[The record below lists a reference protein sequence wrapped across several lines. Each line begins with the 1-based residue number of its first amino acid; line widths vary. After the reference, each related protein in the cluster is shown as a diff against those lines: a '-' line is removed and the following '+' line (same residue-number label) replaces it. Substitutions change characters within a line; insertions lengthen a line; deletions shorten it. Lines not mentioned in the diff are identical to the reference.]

1 MAKEQIF
8 TSYLSSIKSKLAIN
22 KIKQRST
29 IFYLMLLMFS
39 QLNLSYGSELGNA
52 SAGNSLG
59 HLSHSENI
67 NPYNRSEINNTLASV
82 NPAIVNP
89 AIDVAQV
96 ISSVLH
102 SSLNLS
108 SLNANFNVGN
118 LPHSVSI
125 NVNGHSDTITN
136 NQYVTPAEAVAINQ
150 VLATSHQSLILGE
163 NGNAIGGS
171 LNASNLTP
179 SNTSNAL
186 NNLELPSN
194 VTLIAG
200 NNLVLKGDLQN
211 YGDIVL
217 SNNGNLQA
225 NLVLNENSGLISS
238 SGNLNITTNALINE
252 SGGIYAGNSLSL
264 ITPVIYNEGT
274 IEASLGNVNIAS
286 ANNLDITGT
295 ANSIIESNSG
305 NINLNSSASSL
316 SNGLNLAFGNYL
328 SKELNLDASQ
338 GYINAGIN
346 NVTGQINSQSD
357 SEHLFTQS
365 ANMTIGNSN
374 IKGDPTYDNTGN
386 ILIDGA
392 IATNGNN
399 LAIVAGGSIGVT
411 SGSTTSINTTVTSSG
426 GGNGGN
432 VVMIAG
438 VGTNLTGYSNQTP
451 TITPGLTGETSTISV
466 ALGATSGNTGGNI
479 DLSTGNILGN
489 GNFVIYTNGTGSNAS
504 GGNVTLVAQANGST
518 GGQINVGNSTNG
530 YFVNTVGVGTGTN
543 GNVLMIA
550 TGNSGT
556 PTPYNDIQAA
566 YITTGAIN
574 ATTTGGN
581 VLLYVAN
588 PTAQTVTFGNTGTIG
603 SGQVITANTA
613 SLIPGS
619 INVSVALRSPVSNGS
634 DVTLATGLT
643 SGVGIYVPTLLG
655 DNMFLTTSG
664 ADIGTSTGST
674 GVGGTNLTVNTNAI
688 GSVYLYGTTAGLTN
702 SLSINSW
709 TGDNFYFTSVVN
721 QQPVILAGYLISNS
735 SNGVVSFNTGT
746 GNLTYDGNITASSIN
761 ININAG
767 SLIENNTGAVITST
781 NSSLSLSASSS
792 IGSSSNPI
800 FSNSGTINLTEIA
813 NSSNTY
819 IQNNYAGGQQLY
831 ITYNSNVTTLGT
843 FDYSFAS
850 NLTLNNNIE
859 TASTINLSGLSPDNA
874 GIAIGSNLL
883 AATTSITLAASG
895 SGNITEAS
903 GNFQTLQTPDLVLS
917 SGTGSIGT
925 FSIPIFAYTTGSP
938 TSTVAANTGGT
949 GNVYLDISPQFTSG
963 TITFNA
969 STAGG
974 TFSDYGT
981 GNSII
986 VNGNIVAPVISLG
999 GDVSSIFNTSL
1010 TLNASVIGSISV
1022 SLYALNAGSIIQS
1035 STSDAISAPTVNL
1048 ITVSNTLPPPPYG
1061 SSNIG
1066 SSTNPLVVSNV
1077 TTALNVGTTG
1087 AVYISSPQNVALG
1100 NIGASSS
1107 MPSSFQLTS
1116 SNDITSAGS
1125 SYMAYAGSI
1134 TLTALGTNGVGTTN
1148 SYVNVDTANLN
1159 VSANAATTSSA
1170 YINDAYSGGT
1180 AITLGTGNPSI
1191 TIGSSGTLGFEAS
1204 NNAILIG
1211 ASISA
1216 SEIDLTAK
1224 GTITQSLTS
1233 DILTAGTINLQTY
1246 GSAIG
1251 SSITPLEVVTS
1262 NIGVNTT
1269 LGSSTAS
1276 ASAYLSDSMGPV
1288 TIGTSLIPFSFLGSS
1303 GTFSLT
1309 ETATNGEIIISG
1321 AVTAGTID
1329 LTSTSSGNG
1338 SIGGIQEIGAG
1349 AATLKAT
1356 NVNLTDTGT
1365 GTGINGEDIGATGS
1379 GSTGA
1384 ILTQTANLAV
1394 TTTLGSAYLSN
1405 YGAVTL
1411 GASSVNS
1418 ANGNYVLN
1426 TSPTTAGSDAVT
1438 IGNNSV
1444 SGFNI
1449 SISTSIILSGGNA
1462 DIIQSGT
1469 GSLQAANDNLN
1480 LSSAGNIGASGNP
1493 ILVNSIYN
1501 NLQAVGNVYVSD
1513 ASTTSNLSGVNYSGS
1528 NVNPGNTS
1536 TFDFIASSA
1545 GSAVT
1550 VNSATSVTGGTVTLQ
1565 SDASSGSFVFITG
1578 PVTGNTSINILS
1590 GGSITTT
1597 RLGTSDSTPI
1607 LNLTSIYNSIGS
1619 SSSVLSV
1626 DAAQVSANANAA
1638 SQNVYIIDT
1647 YAGAT
1652 SIGAS
1657 SAGAGGIFFFSNPG
1671 QTLSS
1676 VTATSIA
1683 APTVILS
1690 GASVATTLT
1699 GTSILTAEANST
1711 TSSNGT
1717 VNITDTGIGGS
1728 LTLTSATVGTNTYTN
1743 EGINTGSTGSYT
1755 LSADNTATTGILTA
1769 TSSSVTANTVSLTST
1784 AGNIGESGGSPSAI
1798 ALVSPNLTLSAANGS
1813 IYATDSGNT
1822 LLTITANSPISS
1834 SGTFSLTNSGSILVS
1849 ANIGTGSATTGIV
1862 DLTTIGSSSY
1872 TVNSSASDFITAG
1885 NINLNTNGGDIG
1897 SSSQGINV
1905 DTANL
1910 TASTLNNSSTT
1921 GSAYVND
1928 LATTTVNLG
1937 GTASTGTNVA
1947 NISVGT
1953 AGTLSLTVAAAN
1965 INVASNVSVGLAT
1978 GSGTIDLTS
1987 ETAIGTGTNAGIIT
2001 STGNTLTAANVGL
2014 NTNGSDIGSSN
2025 QGINVN
2031 TANLTASTLNNSS
2044 TTGSAYVN
2052 DSATTTVNLGGTAST
2067 GTNVAN
2073 MSVGTAGTL
2082 ILTATAANINIASN
2096 VSVGSATGSGTIN
2109 LTSDTATGTGTS
2121 AGIITSTGNTLTA
2134 ANVGLNT
2141 NGSDIGSS
2149 SQGINVNTANLT
2161 ASTLNNSSTT
2171 GSAYVNDLATTTV
2184 NLGGTATSGVN
2195 VANISVGTAGTLSL
2209 TATVA
2214 NINVA
2219 GNVSVGSATGSGTIN
2234 LTSDTATGTGTN
2246 AGLISGTGDVL
2257 TSGTINLNTNGSDI
2271 GSGGSSGQSIVVNT
2285 SNIALS
2291 TLNNSSINGSA
2302 YINDTATSLVNLNAS
2317 SVGSTNNVLAV
2328 TFNGSVVINGMVT
2341 AGSDTSSGSINL
2353 ALTGNGTVTDSG
2365 NLDILQAGAVNF
2377 NTAGGNIGGQFSILV
2392 DTSNV
2397 SVNTLNSGATTGYA
2411 YITDSA
2417 ANLNINSSSVSTQ
2430 TYSSTSLSMYITNSG
2445 NINING
2451 QVSSGTPLGTGSI
2464 GVACLNS
2471 NASVTDSSS
2480 SSILTAGLVYIQTV
2494 GGNIGSSNQNIL
2506 LNANN
2511 FDITTLASSST
2522 TGSAF
2527 ISDSSTATI
2536 NLGSSHNLIDVGGSG
2551 TLSLTA
2557 TLANINV
2564 ANNVSVGLATGSGT
2578 IDLTVSGSNSI
2589 TQSSTSDLLTA
2600 GTIDLTASSTNF
2612 GSSATNMFTLNTS
2625 NLSANTT
2632 GNGYIQDNAA
2642 TSNILASSFGSYLT
2656 LNTAGTVNTN
2666 GNVTASTII
2675 LNTANNGNI
2684 NVNANLG
2691 QSSSSVSLSTNNNGY
2706 ITTGSH
2712 GVIIAN
2718 SLSLVSPN
2726 GEIGF
2731 NGQGLIT
2738 QANNVIFSANLSV
2751 GINNTS
2757 SSLNIGA
2764 SGSGANLYVFN
2775 SGNITASGLISA
2787 PVLGLYSFTGT
2798 SGVGSAN
2805 SLIQVNAH
2813 NVAFET
2819 LNNQGSVYIN
2829 DTYNGN
2835 VTVQNSQVGNVF
2847 KLDTVSG
2854 VLLLGLIDQNNVISQ
2869 GQISGSIV
2877 AIATSGGFGIL
2888 NASPI
2893 NSNDF
2898 IFLTASQNGYIAQ
2911 QNGYQGSTSILT
2923 APNVAL
2929 VSGGGAIGGASGTSL
2944 LVNSGKVAVSTLG
2957 AGGYVYIYDEAA
2969 NSGINGGQSGS
2980 YFTFNTNGNVNIY
2993 GSIATGAGVNA
3004 NGGSLNIS
3012 GNGLINIGVGS
3023 AVSLLANNGN
3033 IVVQDNNSA
3042 SGSIHLYNSDTVS
3055 TKAIDPSLGSVV
3067 FNVGTYSEVNN
3078 NNPNPSNIT
3087 VNTAGTGKVYFGT
3100 NGITAASGGNVLNA
3114 LNQNI
3119 VFNTGS
3125 LNANS
3130 LTLGGNVKITAD
3142 PIISNKTNTALK
3154 PINSEELYGKT
3165 ALFMPIA
3172 YHQIAENEINSQ
3184 LSYVIKASQNL
3195 EFKVLNNTVKLKAGA
3210 IVLIA
3215 ANNNTVSIYNLHDK
3229 VNGSVRVNIAN
3240 NKLYVIKP
3248 GSQLTVVINNTG
3260 IYNKFGNTFANIN
3273 MLEKVGYRGIK
3284 QVSINNI
3291 NIFKS
3296 DYSIVS
3302 AISALNPLMKMAK
3315 SSDINMRKAYNDI
3328 LKTAAVVNQTTVYKG
3343 LYERQV
3349 KSESKFIS
3357 SL

>member
-556 PTPYNDIQAA
+556 STPYNDIQAA

-2052 DSATTTVNLGGTAST
+2052 D
-2067 GTNVAN
+2067 
-2073 MSVGTAGTL
+2073 
-2082 ILTATAANINIASN
+2082 
-2096 VSVGSATGSGTIN
+2096 
-2109 LTSDTATGTGTS
+2109 
-2121 AGIITSTGNTLTA
+2121 
-2134 ANVGLNT
+2134 
-2141 NGSDIGSS
+2141 
-2149 SQGINVNTANLT
+2149 
-2161 ASTLNNSSTT
+2161 
-2171 GSAYVNDLATTTV
+2171 LATTTV

-2600 GTIDLTASSTNF
+2600 GTINLTASSTNF

-3284 QVSINNI
+3284 QESINNI

>member
-2052 DSATTTVNLGGTAST
+2052 D
-2067 GTNVAN
+2067 
-2073 MSVGTAGTL
+2073 
-2082 ILTATAANINIASN
+2082 
-2096 VSVGSATGSGTIN
+2096 
-2109 LTSDTATGTGTS
+2109 
-2121 AGIITSTGNTLTA
+2121 
-2134 ANVGLNT
+2134 
-2141 NGSDIGSS
+2141 
-2149 SQGINVNTANLT
+2149 
-2161 ASTLNNSSTT
+2161 
-2171 GSAYVNDLATTTV
+2171 LATTTV